1 MQINFQE
8 LLFRL
13 KSIQGEMTTAEFARR
28 IGVKQQT
35 LDCYIRG
42 LRKPSL
48 ELVVRVCSSFGVSAD
63 WLLGLPEHGVSI
75 SNSSNNAVNSDNASI
90 QVDSPSCRDC
100 PHLLRLIDIL
110 ERQGGAL
117 STANVSR

>member
-1 MQINFQE
+1 MENLHKRLRE
-8 LLFRL
+8 LRGNE
-13 KSIQGEMTTAEFARR
+13 SQTEFAKRV
-28 IGVKQQT
+28 GTKQT
-35 LDCYIRG
+35 TYSAWERG
-42 LRKPSL
+42 EKIPPANSIALIC
-48 ELVVRVCSSFGVSAD
+48 EACGVSAD